1 MSEWRE
7 SQGHEW
13 CAKKQAKEVKPQS
26 SGVCSG
32 RSPLGGERRLGEPA
46 GDGAGQVGRKAVFCL
61 FICFLPSFLF
71 TLLSYCG
78 VVTCNKKCIFA
89 WVLITTAPKTL
100 EFSKSWKPWRCL
112 LLRKG
117 VTFVP
122 HIRVRECL
130 PVEPIMWLEGWNL
143 RSQSLTSGEERGAG
157 GWVQSPMARD
167 WINRTYVMK
176 LPQGASGVVTLE
188 DLGRMVTSE
197 RMRSSRP
204 FPIPSHTWPYASLPS
219 GYSWVTSF
227 YKKLAIWLSNM
238 FSWVLWA
245 TLTN

>member
-78 VVTCNKKCIFA
+78 VVTYNKKCIFA

-157 GWVQSPMARD
+157 GWVQSPMASD
-167 WINRTYVMK
+167 LINHAYTIK
-176 LPQGASGVVTLE
+176 LPLNPLNNRFGELPGRSTHRGV
-188 DLGRMVTSE
+188 DLVVLRG
-197 RMRSSRP
+197 P
-204 FPIPSHTWPYASLPS
+204 LHPSPMPCPLHHFHVANPELQP
-219 GYSWVTSF
+219 
-227 YKKLAIWLSNM
+227 L
-238 FSWVLWA
+238 
-245 TLTN
+245 